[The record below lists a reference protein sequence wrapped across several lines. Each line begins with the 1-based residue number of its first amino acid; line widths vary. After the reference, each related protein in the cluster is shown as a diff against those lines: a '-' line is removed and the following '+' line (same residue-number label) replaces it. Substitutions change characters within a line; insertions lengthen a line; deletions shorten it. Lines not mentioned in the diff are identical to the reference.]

1 MGKTSSHYNAMY
13 IAFKRYSCNNDRI
26 CQVIYMQDF
35 YRCES
40 GYESAATTLA
50 HIVCAKLVKD
60 MHYEAHVQVVISYN
74 ANFLKVK
81 VSKAEARNMRLT
93 KEQYM
98 QVHIE
103 HY

>member
-40 GYESAATTLA
+40 GYESATTTLA
-50 HIVCAKLVKD
+50 HTVCAKLVKD
-60 MHYEAHVQVVISYN
+60 MHYEVHVQAVIVYN
-74 ANFLKVK
+74 ADVLSVK
-81 VSKAEARNMRLT
+81 VSKAEARNIRLT
-93 KEQYM
+93 REQYM

-103 HY
+103 H

>member
-50 HIVCAKLVKD
+50 HTVCAKLVKD
-60 MHYEAHVQVVISYN
+60 MHYEARVQAIILYYADV
-74 ANFLKVK
+74 LKVK
-81 VSKAEARNMRLT
+81 KSKSEARNLRLSR
-93 KEQYM
+93 EEYM

-103 HY
+103 R